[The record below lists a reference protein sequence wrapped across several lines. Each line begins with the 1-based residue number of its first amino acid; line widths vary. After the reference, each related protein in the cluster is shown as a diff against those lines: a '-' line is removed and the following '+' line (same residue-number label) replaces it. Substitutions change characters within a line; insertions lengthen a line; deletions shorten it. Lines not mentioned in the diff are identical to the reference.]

1 MTVWRSPRRVV
12 PLALGLALGVSEA
25 AIGLQPAHARPAAVR
40 DERLVE
46 VAVGTSQVIR
56 VPLNIDRVVVGDP
69 TTCDVVSLPRNGLL
83 VTAKGAGETQ
93 VTVWSR
99 DGQSLAYRVVANFPV
114 ATLQQALRDAFP
126 SEEDL
131 TVHAAGNAVYLT
143 GTVSDAA
150 AIEGATR
157 LANSLLATSSRKTTD
172 VVNLASV
179 ASSQQVQV
187 QLKFVD
193 VSRTSL
199 KQLGFNAW
207 MNRGT
212 ETASMFGPNDPRS
225 YADPTQNFY
234 GPVPTDNPNVGS
246 LPVLLSP
253 VQGAFALSFASGR
266 FGPLSATLSL
276 MESRGV
282 AKTLSEPTLVA
293 SSGEEAHFIVGG
305 EYPIPVPDPLGRVI
319 IQFKPYG
326 TQLTF
331 TPTVVGPDQIHLLLD
346 ATVSDIDKQNVAT
359 VGTSQVPG
367 ITTRESRTSVRMRD
381 GQSFAIAGLLS
392 DKISA
397 RDQRVPFLGLIPV
410 IGTLFRNTNYLRT
423 EEELVVL
430 VSVRLV
436 KPMDPGEVP
445 NLMTEDE
452 FNDPGDLALFFLG
465 SIDQTGERHERTAA
479 RGTPA
484 RKAAPSL
491 PRALGMPGGAVGF
504 SH

>member
-1 MTVWRSPRRVV
+1 MHRRKRQLITNLVLGV
-12 PLALGLALGVSEA
+12 ALGLTSSAIQGHEA
-25 AIGLQPAHARPAAVR
+25 NARPAQVR
-40 DERLVE
+40 DDHTVE
-46 VAVGTSQVIR
+46 VAVGSSQTIR

-69 TTCDVVSLPRNGLL
+69 QTCDVVSLPRNQLL

-99 DGQSLAYRVVANFPV
+99 DGQALAYHIVASMPV
-114 ATLQQALRDAFP
+114 TAIQQALRDAFP

-131 TVHAAGNAVYLT
+131 TAHAAGNAVYLT
-143 GTVSDAA
+143 GTLSDAA
-150 AIEGATR
+150 TVEASAR
-157 LANSLLATSSRKTTD
+157 LTNGLLAASGRKVTE
-172 VVNLASV
+172 VVNLTTV
-179 ASSQQVQV
+179 ANSQQVQV

-199 KQLGFNAW
+199 RALGFNAW
-207 MNRGT
+207 MNRNT
-212 ETASMFGPNDPRS
+212 ETASLFGPGDPHNFT
-225 YADPTQNFY
+225 DTTQNFI
-234 GPVPTDNPNVGS
+234 GPHALDNNANV
-246 LPVLLSP
+246 LPVLMSP

-293 SSGEEAHFIVGG
+293 SSGEKAHFIVGG

-331 TPTVVGPDQIHLLLD
+331 TPTVVGQDQIHLLLD
-346 ATVSDIDKQNVAT
+346 AVVSDIDKQNVTT
-359 VGTSQVPG
+359 VGSSQVPG
-367 ITTRESRTSVRMRD
+367 IVTRESSTSVRMRD

-392 DKISA
+392 DKITA
-397 RDQRVPFLGLIPV
+397 QDQRVPFLGLIPV
-410 IGTLFRNTNYLRT
+410 VGALFRNTNYQRT

-452 FNDPGDLALFFLG
+452 FNDPGDLQLFFLG
-465 SIDQTGERHERTAA
+465 ALDRTGERHERVAGRATAP
-479 RGTPA
+479 RKVGPA
-484 RKAAPSL
+484 V

-504 SH
+504 SR